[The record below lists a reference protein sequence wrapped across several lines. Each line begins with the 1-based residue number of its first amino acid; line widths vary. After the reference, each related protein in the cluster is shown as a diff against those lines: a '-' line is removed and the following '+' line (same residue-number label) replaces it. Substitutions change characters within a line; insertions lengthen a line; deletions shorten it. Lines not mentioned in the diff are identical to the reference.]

1 MYDMLE
7 DVFPKL
13 DENETEDGLNFSSY
27 LGEEEATKFSKL
39 LNESECKLLPEYTN
53 MSKLS
58 FIVKLLH
65 IKVYTQMS
73 NKAINAILGLLRDVF
88 PTNAIPS
95 SYYEATRTLKDLGL
109 NYMPIHVCKY
119 DCALFWGEYKDCQ
132 SCPTCGTSRWK
143 VVDKQIP

>member
-1 MYDMLE
+1 MIADDGPLDDGMYDMLE
-7 DVFPKL
+7 NVFPRL

-65 IKVYTQMS
+65 IKVYT
-73 NKAINAILGLLRDVF
+73 
-88 PTNAIPS
+88 
-95 SYYEATRTLKDLGL
+95 
-109 NYMPIHVCKY
+109 
-119 DCALFWGEYKDCQ
+119 
-132 SCPTCGTSRWK
+132 
-143 VVDKQIP
+143 